1 MRIVISGTYS
11 TGKTTTALALSLLT
25 GIEATH
31 GSTMREI
38 LPVAFPGK
46 RLEECDFHELM
57 ELGMRRFTERVIVE
71 KRRGNS
77 FISDGCPMQEWLYA
91 TTRMITGL
99 NPAEKR
105 WKIRLHK
112 LMYAPEWEVFKDS
125 VAGFGTVA
133 QQYAK
138 NHYDAFIHLPVEFP
152 FTPDGHRPTSESF
165 RQKSEELLLKT
176 YTELGLTVFTA
187 KGTIE
192 ERLKSIIAHLGLS
205 PVMSVEEAVTKAI
218 NMKTKKFDSIKME
231 TDKILKGTVYD
242 LF

>member
-1 MRIVISGTYS
+1 MRIAISGTYS

-25 GIEATH
+25 GIEVTH
-31 GSTMREI
+31 ASTMREI

-46 RLEECDFHELM
+46 RLEECTFHELM
-57 ELGMRRFTERVIVE
+57 ELGIRRFTERVIVE
-71 KRRGNS
+71 KQTGNS

-99 NPAEKR
+99 NPAEKK
-105 WKIRLHK
+105 WKIKLHK
-112 LMYAPEWEVFKDS
+112 LMYAPEWSVFKES
-125 VAGFGTVA
+125 VAAFGIVGK
-133 QQYAK
+133 QYAK

-176 YTELGLTVFTA
+176 YTETGIKVFTA
-187 KGTIE
+187 RGTME
-192 ERLKSIIAHLGLS
+192 DRLKSIVKHLGLK
-205 PVMSVEEAVTKAI
+205 PVMPVEEAVTKAM
-218 NMKTKKFDSIKME
+218 NMKKEKFDSVKME